1 MKNKFSSFID
11 AKKFQPF
18 MDSLYEMSDIPSAIV
33 DLEGNVL
40 VRSGWTEICVKFHRN
55 SSQSLQKCIE
65 SDTTVANQLLKGK
78 PYAVYECL
86 NGLVDAAAPILV
98 EGAHSANL
106 FTGQFLFEEPNPKR
120 FREQAY
126 KYNFDETS
134 YLQALTKVPIVSR
147 ERLGVIMKFMTRWA
161 EMIGELASAQ
171 KRQRMKSR

>member
-1 MKNKFSSFID
+1 
-11 AKKFQPF
+11 
-18 MDSLYEMSDIPSAIV
+18 MDSFYEMSDIPTAIV
-33 DLEGNVL
+33 ELDGNVV

-86 NGLVDAAAPILV
+86 NGLVEAAVPILI
-98 EGAHSANL
+98 EGAHSANF
-106 FTGQFLFEEPNPKR
+106 FTGQFLFEAPNPKR

-134 YLQALTKVPIVSR
+134 YLQALTKVQMISR
-147 ERLGVIMKFMTRWA
+147 ERLGAIMKFMTRWA
-161 EMIGELASAQ
+161 EMIGELASAH
-171 KRQRMKSR
+171 KGLRVKSR